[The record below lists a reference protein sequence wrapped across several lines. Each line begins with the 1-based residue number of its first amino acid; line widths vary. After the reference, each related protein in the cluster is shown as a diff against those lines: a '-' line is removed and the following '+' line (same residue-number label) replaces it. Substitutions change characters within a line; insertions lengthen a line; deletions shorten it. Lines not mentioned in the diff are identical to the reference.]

1 MFVCLYI
8 EAYVIIFLKE
18 FTASFITSN
27 TNLLLFFFFFFFST
41 KEQVMETYHKTNCK
55 TVKLPEDSIRE
66 HLCASGFRRIS

>member
-18 FTASFITSN
+18 FTATFITSD
-27 TNLLLFFFFFFFST
+27 TNLLLFFFFSLST
-41 KEQVMETYHKTNCK
+41 KEQVMETYHKTKCK